1 MIKSQDFLKLLQNP
15 QVVNAESARSISE
28 IIKEFPYFQSARA
41 LYLKSLKNSESS
53 TYNHQLKSTAAY
65 TTDRSILFDFIV
77 SEEFNQNEIS
87 KSIQSNSEQLKSMVV
102 EDVEDISVN
111 RSVTIDDALKQS
123 IEETD
128 GVLDPDLFKEKIDIQ
143 KVANFAEEDST
154 QENEAEQDV
163 VSESEKTIV
172 TDEVTSTKN
181 TAEEILEI
189 GKPLEFKKDEVR
201 SFAEWLN
208 LTKAKP
214 IDRDVE
220 TNNEI
225 KSAEVVLPSK
235 EEQEQEENKTEKR
248 AIIDKFLDKNPK
260 ILPSKE
266 YTPKPL
272 LYRNEINH
280 EGLMT
285 ETLARIY
292 LEQKNYEKAIQS
304 YKILSL
310 KYPEK
315 SSFFADQIQA
325 VKELQENNTTK

>member
-1 MIKSQDFLKLLQNP
+1 MMKSQDFLKLLQNP
-15 QVVNAESARSISE
+15 QEVTPESARAIAE
-28 IIKEFPYFQSARA
+28 IIKEYPFFQSARA

-87 KSIQSNSEQLKSMVV
+87 KSIQLNSEQLKSMI
-102 EDVEDISVN
+102 VEDIEDISIN
-111 RSVTIDDALKQS
+111 RSITIDDALKQS

-128 GVLDPDLFKEKIDIQ
+128 GVLDPDLFMEKIDIQ
-143 KVANFAEEDST
+143 KVANFDGYERASENDTKLDLDTETKPTNLREEVISKKSK
-154 QENEAEQDV
+154 A
-163 VSESEKTIV
+163 EKT
-172 TDEVTSTKN
+172 
-181 TAEEILEI
+181 LEI
-189 GKPLEFKKDEVR
+189 GKPLEFKKDEKH

-208 LTKAKP
+208 LTKTKP
-214 IDRDVE
+214 INRADEVINVTQPAAIAEQAHDEEE
-220 TNNEI
+220 T
-225 KSAEVVLPSK
+225 
-235 EEQEQEENKTEKR
+235 KTDQR
-248 AIIDKFLDKNPK
+248 AIIDTFLDKNPK

-272 LYRNEINH
+272 LYRDEIHH

-292 LEQKNYEKAIQS
+292 LEQKNYDKAIQS